1 MQELAELRDAR
12 CSEHAHRLWV
22 SLWFLDH
29 NAFRESVRNRWT
41 FIDATTW
48 MTIARRT
55 WRDMIDEAEPVF
67 VHVVMPQ
74 PNPHEIHVLVSQ
86 SIQDEC
92 SVLVMDQQH
101 HEL

>member
-1 MQELAELRDAR
+1 
-12 CSEHAHRLWV
+12 
-22 SLWFLDH
+22 
-29 NAFRESVRNRWT
+29 
-41 FIDATTW
+41 
-48 MTIARRT
+48 
-55 WRDMIDEAEPVF
+55 MIDEAEPVF